1 MTTSSRTNLLEV
13 SDLRVW
19 FIQYARGLRR
29 REVVGVESM
38 DLRVDAGELVAMVG
52 ASGAGKSLL
61 AHAVVGLLPPN
72 AGQGGTVRWR
82 GREVSPAQRAD
93 LAGRGIAM
101 LPQTLTALDPT
112 ATVRRQVRSAA
123 RTVGRAPADGI
134 AAIRAAG
141 LDETVDG
148 RFPHELSGG
157 MARRVLTAMALLG
170 DPELVIA
177 DEPTPGL
184 GPDEVT
190 EVLRRLRRMA
200 DDGRGVLLITHD
212 LEAALKVSDRVVVV
226 RAGRTVDEAPVAAF
240 SGDGAGLEHSYTRAL
255 WQALPANGFRSQ
267 PC

>member
-1 MTTSSRTNLLEV
+1 MTTPPMTSLLEV
-13 SDLRVW
+13 IGLRVW
-19 FIQYARGLRR
+19 FTQYARGLRR
-29 REVVGVESM
+29 REVVGVEDM
-38 DLRVDAGELVAMVG
+38 DLRVGAGELVSMVG

-61 AHAVVGLLPPN
+61 AHAVLGLLPAN
-72 AGQGGTVRWR
+72 AGQSGKVCWH
-82 GREVSPAQRAD
+82 GREVSPAERVA

-101 LPQTLTALDPT
+101 LPQTLSALDPT

-123 RTVGRAPADGI
+123 RTVRRPAGDGI
-134 AAIRAAG
+134 EAIRTAG

-184 GPDEVT
+184 GPDAVT
-190 EVLRRLRRMA
+190 EVLQRLRRMA

-212 LEAALKVSDRVVVV
+212 IEAALEVSDRVVVV
-226 RAGRTVDEAPVAAF
+226 RAGRTVDEAQVAAF
-240 SGDGAGLEHSYTRAL
+240 SGDGAGLAHPYSRAL
-255 WQALPANGFRSQ
+255 WQALPGNGFRSQ